1 MPTYVSSQGLEE
13 LKKELAKRKANRK
26 DIAEKISSAKELGD
40 ISENF
45 EYHEAKE
52 QQAINE
58 TRIIQLDEM
67 VKDFVIIEE
76 TTGSQRI
83 ELGASF
89 DVQVGKEKRPFQI
102 VGSTEADPTSGKISN
117 ESPIGQA
124 FLGRKAGETVEV
136 KVPSGKVS
144 YKILSIR

>member
-1 MPTYVSSQGLEE
+1 MPTYISSQGIED
-13 LKKELAKRKANRK
+13 LKKELDKRKGARK
-26 DIAEKISSAKELGD
+26 DISEKISAAKELGD

-52 QQAINE
+52 QQAMNE
-58 TRIIQLDEM
+58 MRIAELDEI
-67 VKDFVIIEE
+67 VKDFVIVDE

-83 ELGASF
+83 ELGVSF
-89 DVQVGKEKRPFQI
+89 DVEVGKETKLFQI
-102 VGSTEADPTSGKISN
+102 VGSTEASPMSGKISN

-124 FLGRKAGETVEV
+124 FLGRKAGETVKV
-136 KVPSGKVS
+136 KVPSGSVT